1 MAANIINNN
10 YETSLQTSNLLVS
23 WKERD
28 ARVQQLIDES
38 FQIRV
43 LPLHKGMFEMKFH
56 NYLYVGS
63 EDYTFDDRN
72 NSLLGQSALKL
83 AEQFSNKDRFD
94 VLDLGTGNG
103 RFLKSLKDRFNNV
116 KVLGVTAADFRNTR
130 YASSEFTIPDEE
142 YVVGNIENLNSLPS
156 LQGKKFNF
164 ITSHVTFR
172 HLSDPI
178 KVICDAYEY
187 LEPGGL
193 LIFDDFHLN
202 GISGED
208 YVNAFQKAG
217 CNSVE
222 IFPEAY
228 LKVNG
233 TARRILDK
241 PLTTAIRKTTEHL
254 NLPIY
259 YDLDRSTP
267 ADSDHQAQIFYK
279 V

>member
-1 MAANIINNN
+1 MAAHVINNN
-10 YETSLQTSNLLVS
+10 YGTSTQTNNLLVS
-23 WKERD
+23 GKERD
-28 ARVQQLIDES
+28 AKVQQLIDDS
-38 FQIRV
+38 FQVRV
-43 LPLHKGMFEMKFH
+43 LPLHQEMFDMKFH

-63 EDYTFDDRN
+63 ADYTFEDRN
-72 NSLLGQSALKL
+72 ASLQGQSALKL
-83 AEQFSNKDRFD
+83 AEQFSNKRFD

-116 KVLGVTAADFRNTR
+116 NVLGATAADFRNTR
-130 YASSEFTIPDEE
+130 YASSEFTIPDNE

-156 LQGKKFNF
+156 LQGKKFDF
-164 ITSHVTFR
+164 IVSHVTFR

-178 KVICDAYEY
+178 GVICQSYEF
-187 LEPGGL
+187 LKPDGL
-193 LIFDDFHLN
+193 LILDDFRLN

-208 YVNAFQKAG
+208 YANAFQKAG
-217 CNSVE
+217 CASVE

-228 LKVNG
+228 IKVNDV
-233 TARRILDK
+233 ARRILDK
-241 PLTTAIRKTTEHL
+241 PLTTIIRKATEHL

-259 YDLDRSTP
+259 YDLERSTP